1 MTDESLSAALKEAYA
16 LAPADEVVLHTLE
29 FRHADFVDQDG
40 NPDSIWVVLNTENI
54 EAPVEDDAPV
64 RAGETVTFV
73 AIQFE
78 MTRPP
83 IEAGATP
90 EIEISVDNVD
100 RRIVENLDR
109 ANESPEKIVA
119 VYRCF
124 LASDLEAGSQILP
137 PPDFELSEVKVDLLK
152 CRARAR
158 TSIDLRGAFPRMLYT
173 ARTHPGL
180 VDR

>member
-1 MTDESLSAALKEAYA
+1 M
-16 LAPADEVVLHTLE
+16 
-29 FRHADFVDQDG
+29 
-40 NPDSIWVVLNTENI
+40 VLNTENI
-54 EAPVEDDAPV
+54 EAPVEDEAPV
-64 RAGETVTFV
+64 RGGETVTFV
-73 AIQFE
+73 ALQFE

-90 EIEISVDNVD
+90 EIEIAVDNVD

-109 ANESPEKIVA
+109 ANENPDRIVA
-119 VYRCF
+119 VYRAF

-137 PPDFELSEVKVDLLK
+137 PPDFELSEVKVDALK

-158 TSIDLRGAFPRMLYT
+158 TSVDLRGAFPRMLYM